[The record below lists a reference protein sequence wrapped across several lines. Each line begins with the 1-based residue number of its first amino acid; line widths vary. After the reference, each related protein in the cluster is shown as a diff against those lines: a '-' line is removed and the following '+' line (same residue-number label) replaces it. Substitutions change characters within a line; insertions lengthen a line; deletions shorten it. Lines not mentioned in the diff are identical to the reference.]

1 MAFISD
7 YLIILS
13 GIVCGIILFQT
24 AVIAPTVF
32 KVLEGESA
40 GAFLRTVFPRF
51 FLIIMGLGLLMFVL
65 AFFSE
70 DLEAISF
77 VLPGV
82 TLLFSSISYLVI
94 PATNRARDEGEEK
107 TFKVLH
113 SLTVFLTLII
123 LILNIVWWL

>member
-1 MAFISD
+1 
-7 YLIILS
+7 
-13 GIVCGIILFQT
+13 
-24 AVIAPTVF
+24 
-32 KVLEGESA
+32 
-40 GAFLRTVFPRF
+40 
-51 FLIIMGLGLLMFVL
+51 MGLGLLMFVL

-113 SLTVFLTLII
+113 SLTVVLTLII

>member
-51 FLIIMGLGLLMFVL
+51 FLIIMGLGVLMFVL
-65 AFFSE
+65 AIFSE
-70 DLEAISF
+70 NLEAISF

-82 TLLFSSISYLVI
+82 TLLFSGISYLVI

-113 SLTVFLTLII
+113 SLTVVLTLII

>member
-13 GIVCGIILFQT
+13 GIDSRIILFQT
-24 AVIAPTVF
+24 ALIAPTVF
-32 KVLEGESA
+32 KVLEAESA
-40 GAFLRTVFPRF
+40 GAFLRTIFPRF
-51 FLIIMGLGLLMFVL
+51 FLIIMGLSVLMFVL

-70 DLEAISF
+70 DLEAMSF

-94 PATNRARDEGEEK
+94 PETNRARDEGEEK

-113 SLTVFLTLII
+113 SLTVLLTLII

>member
-51 FLIIMGLGLLMFVL
+51 FLIIMGLGVLMFVL
-65 AFFSE
+65 AI
-70 DLEAISF
+70 LMI
-77 VLPGV
+77 
-82 TLLFSSISYLVI
+82 SSIRFPKATRRENNFINVFQVIAILGIYYCGITRTYPEYLF
-94 PATNRARDEGEEK
+94 GMG
-107 TFKVLH
+107 L
-113 SLTVFLTLII
+113 FLMIVGII
-123 LILNIVWWL
+123 SGRITRYR